1 MTVEDLH
8 RQNGASALLQ
18 RNPSSAAA
26 TARRTHDA
34 TVTRR
39 VRIALVDDHRLLVE
53 GLAARL
59 AGARTRIEVAAALT
73 RWPDLLD
80 HPAFPVDVVVVEYSL
95 EDGVPFDAKIRALE
109 VAHVP
114 VVVLSRTGDAATVHA
129 ALAAGAAAVVAKSES
144 ADELVT
150 AIHAVAEGGEY
161 RSPAAIAALEEYA
174 NRADPSLGKQEL
186 TALQLYAGGR
196 SVHEVAVH
204 MATTDQTA
212 KSYIKRGRRKYR
224 AAGVDLGTKLLLRR
238 HAIRE
243 GWIPPE

>member
-1 MTVEDLH
+1 MTIEERRIGTAPSAMRPSTTSSTVLRRPLD
-8 RQNGASALLQ
+8 GAAGS
-18 RNPSSAAA
+18 RI
-26 TARRTHDA
+26 
-34 TVTRR
+34 
-39 VRIALVDDHRLLVE
+39 RIAIVDDHRLLVE

-59 AGARTRIEVAAALT
+59 GGARTRIEVAAALT
-73 RWPDLLD
+73 RWEDLLG
-80 HPAFPVDVVVVEYSL
+80 HPAFPVDVVVVEYNL
-95 EDGVPFDAKIRALE
+95 EDGVPFDQKLRSLE
-109 VAHVP
+109 ATGVP
-114 VVVLSRTGDAATVHA
+114 VVVLARSGDPATVHG
-129 ALAAGAAAVVAKSES
+129 ALTAGAAAFVAKNES
-144 ADELVT
+144 ADELV
-150 AIHAVAEGGEY
+150 AAVHDVAAGRTH
-161 RSPAAIAALEEYA
+161 RSPAVAAALEEYA

-186 TALQLYAGGR
+186 MALQLYAGGR